1 MKIIELR
8 KLDITKLNESLTEA
22 RNKNRE
28 LRFSIANNQLKN
40 VRELRVI
47 KKDISKLLTV
57 FNEKRA
63 IAEETSTKGQTKDKV
78 NGEVKDGGLG
88 HKKADK

>member
-1 MKIIELR
+1 MKIAELR
-8 KLDITKLNESLTEA
+8 KLDIEKLNESLAEL

-47 KKDISKLLTV
+47 KKDTAKVLTV
-57 FNEKRA
+57 LNEKRVSS
-63 IAEETSTKGQTKDKV
+63 ETKNIEDSA
-78 NGEVKDGGLG
+78 
-88 HKKADK
+88 HKSEKK